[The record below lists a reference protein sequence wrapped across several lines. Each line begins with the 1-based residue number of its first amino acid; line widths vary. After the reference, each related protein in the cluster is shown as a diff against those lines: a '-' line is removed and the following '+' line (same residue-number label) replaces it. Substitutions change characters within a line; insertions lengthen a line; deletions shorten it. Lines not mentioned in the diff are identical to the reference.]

1 MVGDTPGDVVVPVSG
16 HDRRARVEY
25 LVSSPFPL
33 TQTHAGN
40 DLALERILFF
50 SDAVFAIA
58 ITLLV
63 IEIKVPELHQAT
75 DAELGRALVQ
85 LLPRIIGFIVSFF
98 LIGQTWAE
106 HHLIGRQLRGF
117 DRGLVWK
124 NLWLLF
130 FVAAMPFVS
139 ALFSEYFN
147 SRLAVTIYAL
157 MFTGLGLAKA
167 GLWRYVVRKDLV
179 DPASP
184 DVVSIGRR
192 IWAPPIGA
200 AIVALAGGMGV
211 PYAVMGFVLIPIVA
225 RFLNR
230 RAIPAPGH

>member
-1 MVGDTPGDVVVPVSG
+1 MIPPVTNS
-16 HDRRARVEY
+16 
-25 LVSSPFPL
+25 
-33 TQTHAGN
+33 HAGN
-40 DLALERILFF
+40 DLALERVLFF

-63 IEIKVPELHQAT
+63 IEIKVPELHGPT
-75 DAELGRALVQ
+75 DGELGRALLQ
-85 LLPRIIGFIVSFF
+85 LLPRIIGFVVSFF

-139 ALFSEYFN
+139 ALFSEYFS

-157 MFTGLGLAKA
+157 TFTGLGLAKA
-167 GLWRYVVRKDLV
+167 GLWRYVVRQGLV
-179 DPASP
+179 DTTTPEVAAIS
-184 DVVSIGRR
+184 RR
-192 IWAPPIGA
+192 IMAPPTGA
-200 AIVALAGGMGV
+200 AAVAILGAAGV
-211 PYAVMGFVLIPIVA
+211 PFAVAGFGLIPILV
-225 RFLNR
+225 RIFDR
-230 RAIPAPGH
+230 RGRVS